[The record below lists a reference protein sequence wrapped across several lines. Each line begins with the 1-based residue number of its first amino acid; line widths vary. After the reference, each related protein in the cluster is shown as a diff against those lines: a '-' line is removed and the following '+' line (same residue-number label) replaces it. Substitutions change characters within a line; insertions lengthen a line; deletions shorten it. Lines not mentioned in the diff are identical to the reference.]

1 MRQDKSGISNANK
14 FFRAV
19 IYLPQDQTNLMKRK
33 NKKQNMKRKS
43 EDIG

>member
-1 MRQDKSGISNANK
+1 MESVMQTSFSEQL
-14 FFRAV
+14 
-19 IYLPQDQTNLMKRK
+19 YLPQDQTNLMKRK